1 MRLHRT
7 ALAAALAAFLLT
19 PGLARA
25 AGYGIYEQGA
35 AVLGMAG
42 AGTASVHD
50 STANYYNPAALT
62 RLEGHNL
69 EFGGTW
75 LTTRTSFAGTD
86 SFPGYGVTEEMNA
99 GNFFPPHA
107 YWSNDLGRKLAYGVA
122 VNAPFGLG
130 VDWKNPDAFTDHAYV
145 TDALLQSINTN
156 ANLAWQVTEAL
167 SIAGGFDALFAGVE
181 LNRIGNSGKVIPG
194 SGGKPL
200 EVRAHLKSGLKP
212 GYGYNVAALWV
223 PKPEWR
229 FGFNYRSKIDVKITD
244 GDASFTLFP
253 TGSAAVDAFLADS
266 MPPAQS
272 VGTTLKFPS
281 LLSFGVAWNPTPNW
295 TWEVD
300 ANRMGW
306 STFDKLDL
314 AFSTTT
320 SLNSEV
326 VEDYEDSWRIS
337 VGAEHRLPSFTYRFG
352 YYYDGA
358 AAPTKSVTTLLPDAN
373 RHGATLGL
381 SWKLGAAKK
390 WSLDAYNL
398 ALFVENRSTE
408 RQNSHHYDGTYKS
421 YVNASGLDLAYHW

>member
-1 MRLHRT
+1 MKLHRT

-35 AVLGMAG
+35 AVLSMAG

-50 STANYYNPAALT
+50 ATAGYYNPAALT

-69 EFGGTW
+69 TLGGTW

-99 GNFFPPHA
+99 GNFFPPHV
-107 YWSNDLGRKLAYGVA
+107 YWSNHLGSKWAYGA
-122 VNAPFGLG
+122 SLNAPFGLG
-130 VDWKNPDAFTDHAYV
+130 VDWKDPDHFTDHGYV
-145 TDALLQSINTN
+145 TKALLQSLDANF
-156 ANLAWQVTEAL
+156 NLAWQVTPEL
-167 SIAGGFDALFAGVE
+167 SVAGGYNALFASVE
-181 LNRIGNSGKVIPG
+181 LNRIGASGKTIPG

-212 GYGYNVAALWV
+212 GYGYNLAALWV

-229 FGFNYRSKIDVKITD
+229 FGLNYRSKVDVDITD
-244 GDASFTLFP
+244 GDATFTLFP

-266 MPPAQS
+266 MPPSQT

-281 LLSFGVAWNPTPNW
+281 LLSFGVAWNPTPSW
-295 TWEVD
+295 TWELD

-306 STFDKLDL
+306 STFDQLDL
-314 AFSTTT
+314 NFSKTTA
-320 SLNSEV
+320 LNSQV
-326 VEDYEDSWRIS
+326 IEDYEDSWRIS
-337 VGAEHRLPSFTYRFG
+337 VGAEHRLPKLTYRFG
-352 YYYDGA
+352 YYFDGA

-373 RHGATLGL
+373 RHGATIGFE
-381 SWKLGAAKK
+381 KKFGA

-408 RQNSHHYDGTYKS
+408 GQNSHHYNGTYKS
-421 YVNASGLDLAYHW
+421 YVNASGIDLAYHW